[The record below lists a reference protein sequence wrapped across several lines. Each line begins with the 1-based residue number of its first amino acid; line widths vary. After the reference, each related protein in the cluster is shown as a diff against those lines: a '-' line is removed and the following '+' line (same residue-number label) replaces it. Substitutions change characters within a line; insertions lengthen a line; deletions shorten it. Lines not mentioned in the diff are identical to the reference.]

1 MVTQTHLA
9 DIRQALPATAT
20 QIYLNNGT
28 FGPLSDHV
36 TQAMQIRMQEEW
48 QHGRLGATAG
58 FGSMLAIAAQTRQR
72 IASLLH
78 AQEEEIALTVSTT
91 HGLNIVSN
99 GIDWQVGDEVII
111 TNHEHIGAFAP
122 LYQLRDR
129 AGIVIKIADLGEQ
142 ATNPLRPTIEALL
155 TPRTRLIVL
164 SHVTWT
170 TGTVLDIQ
178 SIGRLG
184 QEQHVPVLIDGAQS
198 AGAID
203 VNVHELD
210 VDFYSIPMQKWLCG
224 PDGTG
229 ALYIR
234 QSSRSLIAPTFVG
247 LPSIIFGED
256 WKLQD
261 NARRFEFGGLQT
273 ATIAGQC
280 AALQWLENKV
290 THAWMF
296 QRISEL
302 NTYAYHTLKT
312 IAGIIILTPQPGASG
327 ILSFIVAGQDEGEIV
342 KRLQEEYTIYIRSI
356 PETKALRLC
365 TGFYNTEEEID
376 RLVDALT
383 SIIANA

>member
-1 MVTQTHLA
+1 MITSTHLA
-9 DIRQALPATAT
+9 AIRQALPATAT

-36 TQAMQIRMQEEW
+36 TQAMQTRMQEEW
-48 QHGRLGATAG
+48 QHGRLGEAAG
-58 FGSMLAIAAQTRQR
+58 FSSMLAIAAQARLQ
-72 IASLLH
+72 IARLLH
-78 AQEEEIALTVSTT
+78 AHEEEIALTVSTT

-99 GIDWQVGDEVII
+99 GIDWQAGDEVII

-129 AGIVIKIADLGEQ
+129 TGIVIKIADLGEQ
-142 ATNPLRPTIEALL
+142 ATYPLRPTIEALL
-155 TPRTRLIVL
+155 TPRTRLIIL

-170 TGTVLDIQ
+170 TGTLLDIQ

-184 QEQHVPVLIDGAQS
+184 QEYHLPVLVDGAQS

-224 PDGTG
+224 PDASG
-229 ALYIR
+229 ALYVR
-234 QSSRSLIAPTFVG
+234 QSSRAMIAPTFVG
-247 LPSIIFGED
+247 FPSIIYGED

-273 ATIAGQC
+273 ATIAGQH
-280 AALQWLENKV
+280 AALQWLENEV

-302 NTYAYHTLKT
+302 NTYAYHALKT
-312 IAGIIILTPQPGASG
+312 VVGISVLTPLPGVSG
-327 ILSFIVAGQDEGEIV
+327 ILSFIVADHDEQDIV
-342 KRLQEEYTIYIRSI
+342 KRLQQEYTIYIRSI
-356 PETKALRLC
+356 SETKALRLC

-376 RLVDALT
+376 QFVHAL
-383 SIIANA
+383 SQIIASA